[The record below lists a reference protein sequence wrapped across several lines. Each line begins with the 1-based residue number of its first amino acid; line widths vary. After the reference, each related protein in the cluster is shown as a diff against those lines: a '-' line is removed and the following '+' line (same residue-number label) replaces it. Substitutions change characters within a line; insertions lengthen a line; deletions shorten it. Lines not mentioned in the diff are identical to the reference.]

1 MEYKEFMKDIDKKI
15 WKWNYAIPLGIVAYV
30 ISNLLGGASTTIGA
44 AVGIFNLLIIIGVI
58 TGIVDLVKYFKN
70 K

>member
-1 MEYKEFMKDIDKKI
+1 MEYKQFMKDLDKKI

-30 ISNLLGGASTTIGA
+30 ISNLLGGTSTTIGA

-58 TGIVDLVKYFKN
+58 TGIVDLVKYFK
-70 K
+70 KK

>member
-1 MEYKEFMKDIDKKI
+1 MEYKEFTKDLDKKI

-44 AVGIFNLLIIIGVI
+44 AVGIFNLLIIIGAI
-58 TGIVDLVKYFKN
+58 TGIVDLVKYFK
-70 K
+70 KK